1 MRKQLDSGLALNM
14 LIADC
19 HCSCTGLRLMADW
32 PVPEGLEG
40 GTGLLRVQATW
51 ARASNSACP
60 QYQAARA
67 RPGLW
72 PARRAPRS
80 QPGLTHF
87 SLDPVMTLLD
97 LVEHDGLTLEQAL
110 TQVRDGR
117 TEIRP
122 HEGLLRWGAHGAAR
136 YLSAGSAVGA
146 GSGWA
151 AVPVSRPWVMQV
163 KPPDG
168 GTIYE
173 LCAWGRRYESADGEE
188 RELRLPRVKSVKDRA
203 VDLGEAAAAAMVLAY
218 GAVALNQ
225 SRSGK
230 PHNLREAQP
239 VRSIRV
245 VEVGCED
252 GSWQEMFSGS
262 PQKARRYYDEH
273 AKARLSAVTAG
284 GEYRPGDD
292 CAGCKLAGTCPA
304 LPSRPGMLGIIG
316 TGPVRTWSVTNGRHY
331 EACPAQDYLE
341 RLHLPPGPR
350 TEPNSAVR
358 RGQAVHAWLAS
369 RHERPG
375 AAPCSAEDVPD
386 SPDAWLAGG
395 WEVTGEEA
403 RLGVQMIGDHSLT
416 CALEDLPP
424 GAAVLPEHR
433 LMVYD
438 PDARVLVIAKADLLY
453 EADGAWTLR
462 ETKTTRRV
470 SEGSLL
476 DRYPQTALGILLLAA
491 GVPGGSRGSNRV
503 QLERLTP
510 AGPLL
515 DELDPADADVH
526 AEALRVIGDM
536 VGRWRN
542 DGTAVTVPGPACRD
556 CEASRWCPDAAAEA
570 QEEGDFDD

>member
-1 MRKQLDSGLALNM
+1 MCIHHSRTQEDVLRKQLDSGLALNM

-173 LCAWGRRYESADGEE
+173 LCAWGRRDESADGEE

-316 TGPVRTWSVTNGRHY
+316 TGPVRTWSSRTGGTTSH
-331 EACPAQDYLE
+331 AP
-341 RLHLPPGPR
+341 PR
-350 TEPNSAVR
+350 TIGSAFPPPRARAGSRPVRSVAARPCMPGSQAATSAPEPR
-358 RGQAVHAWLAS
+358 R
-369 RHERPG
+369 
-375 AAPCSAEDVPD
+375 AAP
-386 SPDAWLAGG
+386 
-395 WEVTGEEA
+395 
-403 RLGVQMIGDHSLT
+403 RT
-416 CALEDLPP
+416 C
-424 GAAVLPEHR
+424 R
-433 LMVYD
+433 
-438 PDARVLVIAKADLLY
+438 
-453 EADGAWTLR
+453 TLR
-462 ETKTTRRV
+462 TP
-470 SEGSLL
+470 GW
-476 DRYPQTALGILLLAA
+476 PAA
-491 GVPGGSRGSNRV
+491 GRSPAR
-503 QLERLTP
+503 RL
-510 AGPLL
+510 A
-515 DELDPADADVH
+515 
-526 AEALRVIGDM
+526 
-536 VGRWRN
+536 
-542 DGTAVTVPGPACRD
+542 
-556 CEASRWCPDAAAEA
+556 
-570 QEEGDFDD
+570 

>member
-1 MRKQLDSGLALNM
+1 
-14 LIADC
+14 
-19 HCSCTGLRLMADW
+19 MADW

-40 GTGLLRVQATW
+40 DTRLLRVQATW

-60 QYQAARA
+60 QYQAAKG

-72 PARRAPRS
+72 PARRAPRG
-80 QPGLTHF
+80 QPGLTQF
-87 SLDPVMTLLD
+87 SLDPVMVLLD
-97 LVEHDGLTLEQAL
+97 LIEHDGLTLEQAL
-110 TQVRDGR
+110 TQVREGR
-117 TEIRP
+117 TEVRP
-122 HEGLLRWGAHGAAR
+122 HEGLLRWGTHGAAQ
-136 YLSAGSAVGA
+136 YLSAGSAVDA
-146 GSGWA
+146 ERGWA
-151 AVPVSRPWVMQV
+151 AEPTSRSWVMQV
-163 KPPDG
+163 TPRDG

-173 LCAWGRRYESADGEE
+173 LCAWGRRYESADGKD

-218 GAVALNQ
+218 GSVALNQ
-225 SRSGK
+225 SRSSK
-230 PHNLREAQP
+230 PHNLGKAQP

-262 PQKARRYYDEH
+262 PQKARRDYDEH
-273 AKARLSAVTAG
+273 ARARLGAVTAG
-284 GEYRPGDD
+284 GEYQPGDD

-304 LPSRPGMLGIIG
+304 LPSRPGLLGIIG

-341 RLHLPPGPR
+341 RLHLPQGSR
-350 TEPNSAVR
+350 IEPSSAVR

-369 RHERPG
+369 RHERPE

-386 SPDAWLAGG
+386 SPDAWSAGG
-395 WEVTGEEA
+395 WEVTGEDA

-416 CALEDLPP
+416 CALEDLPQ
-424 GAAVLPEHR
+424 GAAVQPEHR

-462 ETKTTRRV
+462 ETKTTRSV
-470 SEGSLL
+470 SEASLL

-491 GVPGGSRGSNRV
+491 GVPGGSCDSNRV

-515 DELDPADADVH
+515 DELDPADTDMRT
-526 AEALRVIGDM
+526 EARRVIGGM
-536 VGRWRN
+536 VGRWRD
-542 DGTAVTVPGPACRD
+542 DGTAATVPGPACRD
-556 CEASRWCPDAAAEA
+556 CDASRWCPDAAIEA
-570 QEEGDFDD
+570 QE